1 MMWYR
6 LLFWASGW
14 SGPYYHH
21 RPFLLRNDHCLQLQ
35 LHFYCNAQFSE
46 QDPHFNALELFL
58 PWYVQVYI
66 QEKKFLSRKG
76 SFYSRKYVFFQQ
88 LQLFSDSELLWCNY
102 TWYLVRLNL
111 LKFYCPFCQILKFVL
126 TFCNFF
132 LQKKTKRSNKKKVP
146 KALVTELNF
155 SIPPPHRSWICSLF
169 CKSFLIAWAKSN
181 PEELSVKARTSALH
195 RPDSAT
201 QDFWMFL
208 QFNFLT
214 FQTNKHLADRI
225 RLSKCV

>member
-1 MMWYR
+1 MISAFILSIWLIR
-6 LLFWASGW
+6 ALLSSPALPLEKWPLFAIATA
-14 SGPYYHH
+14 
-21 RPFLLRNDHCLQLQ
+21 FLLQRSVFRAGSPFQCIG
-35 LHFYCNAQFSE
+35 
-46 QDPHFNALELFL
+46 ALPAMIRASLYPRKEVF
-58 PWYVQVYI
+58 I
-66 QEKKFLSRKG
+66 QERKFLFKKIR
-76 SFYSRKYVFFQQ
+76 FFQQ

-132 LQKKTKRSNKKKVP
+132 LLKKTKRSKKKVS

-155 SIPPPHRSWICSLF
+155 SIPPPHRIWICSLF

>member
-1 MMWYR
+1 MTTVCNCNCISIATLSFPSRIPISMH
-6 LLFWASGW
+6 W
-14 SGPYYHH
+14 SSSCHDTCKFISKK
-21 RPFLLRNDHCLQLQ
+21 RS
-35 LHFYCNAQFSE
+35 FYPGKEVF
-46 QDPHFNALELFL
+46 
-58 PWYVQVYI
+58 I
-66 QEKKFLSRKG
+66 QENTF
-76 SFYSRKYVFFQQ
+76 FFQQ
-88 LQLFSDSELLWCNY
+88 MQLFSDSELLWCNY

-132 LQKKTKRSNKKKVP
+132 LLKKTKRGKKKVS

-155 SIPPPHRSWICSLF
+155 SIPPPHRIWICSLF

-208 QFNFLT
+208 QFNFFT

-225 RLSKCV
+225 RLSKWV